1 MSVTIEGL
9 TKIYGTQKAI
19 DGVTFSARPGEI
31 LGFLGPNG
39 AGKTT
44 TMKIIAGYLPA
55 TSGNVQVC
63 GLNVVED
70 SLETRR
76 KLGYLPENNPLYKDM
91 YVREYLAFVARIHRV
106 AVPAGRIE
114 DLIAQTGLAQERNK
128 LIRDLSKGY
137 RQRVGLAQA
146 LMHDPE
152 VLILDEPTTG
162 LDPNQLAE
170 IRGLIRSL
178 GTSKTLI
185 FSTHIMQ
192 EVEAVCD
199 RAIII
204 NKGKIVAD
212 EPIAQLKQRLQGG
225 RALNVEWKTAPKAE
239 VLGNI
244 KGCLRQIP
252 LGGHRFRLFSHADT
266 DLREE
271 VFRFSVANG
280 LVLLEMQ
287 QESSSLEDIFQQI
300 TRQEPLNLSRH
311 VEA

>member
-1 MSVTIEGL
+1 MSVAIEGL
-9 TKIYGTQKAI
+9 TKIYGTQRAI
-19 DGVTFSARPGEI
+19 DGVSFSAKPGEI

-44 TMKIIAGYLPA
+44 TMKIISGFLAP
-55 TSGNVQVC
+55 TSGTAKVC
-63 GLNVVED
+63 GLDVAEH

-76 KLGYLPENNPLYKDM
+76 KIGYLPEHNPLYKDM
-91 YVREYLAFVARIHRV
+91 YVREYLAFVARIHHV
-106 AVPAGRIE
+106 EAPAQRI
-114 DLIAQTGLAQERNK
+114 DALIEQTGLTLERNK

-162 LDPNQLAE
+162 LDPNQLSE
-170 IRGLIRSL
+170 IRALIRSL

-204 NKGKIVAD
+204 NKGRIVAD

-225 RALNVEWKTAPKAE
+225 RALTVEWKQMPQAE
-239 VLGNI
+239 FFKKIPGLLRHSTLGAN
-244 KGCLRQIP
+244 
-252 LGGHRFRLFSHADT
+252 RFRLFSHTDT

-271 VFRFSVANG
+271 VFRLSVQQG

-287 QESSSLEDIFQQI
+287 QEHSSLEDIFQQI
-300 TRQEPLNLSRH
+300 TRQEP
-311 VEA
+311 AKQ

>member
-1 MSVTIEGL
+1 MSVAIEGL
-9 TKIYGTQKAI
+9 TKIYGDQKAI
-19 DGVTFSARPGEI
+19 DGVGFSAKPGEI

-44 TMKIIAGYLPA
+44 TMKIIAGFLTP
-55 TSGNVQVC
+55 TSGTAKVC
-63 GLNVVED
+63 GLDVAEH

-76 KLGYLPENNPLYKDM
+76 KLGYLPEHNPLYKDM
-91 YVREYLAFVARIHRV
+91 YVREYLAFVARIHRI
-106 AVPAGRIE
+106 PSPSSRIK
-114 DLIAQTGLAQERNK
+114 DLIEQTGLTQERNK

-162 LDPNQLAE
+162 LDPNQLSE
-170 IRGLIRSL
+170 IRALIRSL
-178 GTSKTLI
+178 GASKTLI

-192 EVEAVCD
+192 EVEAVCN

-204 NKGKIVAD
+204 NKGRIVAD
-212 EPIAQLKQRLQGG
+212 EPIAQLKQRLQGA
-225 RALNVEWKTAPKAE
+225 RVLTIEWKTSPKPVLFEKMNGLLRYSA
-239 VLGNI
+239 LGNN
-244 KGCLRQIP
+244 
-252 LGGHRFRLFSHADT
+252 RFRLYSAADT
-266 DLREE
+266 DLREQ
-271 VFRFSVANG
+271 VFRFSVDSG

-287 QESSSLEDIFQQI
+287 QENSSLEDIFQQI
-300 TRQEPLNLSRH
+300 TRQEPFNPSRH

>member
-1 MSVTIEGL
+1 MSVAIEGL
-9 TKIYGTQKAI
+9 TKIYGTQRAI
-19 DGVTFSARPGEI
+19 DGVSFSAKPGEI

-44 TMKIIAGYLPA
+44 TMKII
-55 TSGNVQVC
+55 SGFLAPSSGTAKVC
-63 GLNVVED
+63 GLDVAEH

-76 KLGYLPENNPLYKDM
+76 RLGYLPEHNPLYKDM
-91 YVREYLAFVARIHRV
+91 YVREYLDFVARIHHI
-106 AVPAGRIE
+106 PSPSKRINA
-114 DLIAQTGLAQERNK
+114 LIEQTGLTLERNK

-162 LDPNQLAE
+162 LDPNQLSE
-170 IRGLIRSL
+170 IRALIRSL

-204 NKGKIVAD
+204 NKGRIVAD

-225 RALNVEWKTAPKAE
+225 RSLTVEWKQAPQGEFFKKIPG
-239 VLGNI
+239 L
-244 KGCLRQIP
+244 LRHSP
-252 LGGHRFRLFSHADT
+252 LGANRFRLFSQADN

-271 VFRFSVANG
+271 VFRLSVQQG
-280 LVLLEMQ
+280 LILLEMQ
-287 QESSSLEDIFQQI
+287 QEHSSLEDIFQQI
-300 TRQEPLNLSRH
+300 TRQEP
-311 VEA
+311 AKQ